1 MPVKVKVNETVL
13 LDFCDV
19 LIEPR
24 QSNLSSRKQVSLKT
38 EITNKNKTMSWTGV
52 PIMAAN
58 MDTTGTPEMA
68 IVLAEY
74 DMPTALS
81 KYADLSLLENHIA
94 ARKMSA
100 LSFGMTPE
108 DHYVLDLPGAPTL
121 DDLKSKHQ
129 HNTKILNIITRKREH
144 LFESVHSI
152 NDYPFICLD
161 VANGYMDSFVSFVK
175 SVSKRWPNKIII
187 AGNVVTYGQ
196 SSELYFNGCDI
207 VKVGIGPGSVCTTR
221 KMTGIGYPQLSAIM
235 NSVHKY
241 SVYNWHVM
249 SDGGCTC
256 PGDISKAFCAG
267 ASMVMLGGMFAGH
280 DECLG
285 DIIEVNGQTYKK
297 FYGMSSSTAM
307 RKYNGGVAEYRAS
320 EGKEVLVPYR
330 GPVSDTIREILG
342 GVRSTCTYIGAKSI
356 TEMPE
361 KAIFNP
367 VHRQLNNVF
376 GA

>member
-1 MPVKVKVNETVL
+1 MPAPIKNNVL
-13 LDFCDV
+13 LDFSDV
-19 LIEPR
+19 LIQPR
-24 QSNLSSRKQVSLKT
+24 KSDLSSRKQVSLNR
-38 EITNKNKTMSWTGV
+38 EIINKNKTMSWTGI

-68 IVLAEY
+68 IALAEF

-108 DHYVLDLPGAPTL
+108 DYYVLDLPGAPTL
-121 DDLKSKHQ
+121 EDLKSKHQ
-129 HNTKILNIITRKREH
+129 HNTKILDIITRKREH
-144 LFESVHSI
+144 LFESVYSA

-161 VANGYMDSFVSFVK
+161 VANGYMDGFLSYVQ
-175 SVSKRWPNKIII
+175 SVRKRWSNKIII
-187 AGNVVTYGQ
+187 AGNVVTFEQSECLCQYG
-196 SSELYFNGCDI
+196 SDI

-235 NSVHKY
+235 DCKY
-241 SVYNWHVM
+241 HWHIM

-256 PGDISKAFCAG
+256 PGDVSKAFCAG
-267 ASMVMLGGMFAGH
+267 ASMVMLGGMLAGH

-285 DIIEVNGQTYKK
+285 EIIEVDGQTYKK

-330 GPVSDTIREILG
+330 GPVSNTIREILG
-342 GVRSTCTYIGAKSI
+342 GVRSTCTYIGAKNVK
-356 TEMPE
+356 EMPD
-361 KAIFNP
+361 KAIFNR
-367 VHRQLNNVF
+367 VNRQLNNVF
-376 GA
+376 GV